1 MKKIVHCQECSKET
15 TNPKF
20 CSTSCAAT
28 FHNKNR
34 IDKCPNKDKTKI
46 GICSCGKEVEINIRA
61 SLKNV
66 KCEICKGQ
74 CNFCQ
79 KPAKFKLS
87 SGNLCCSEFANS
99 CPSVRLK
106 NSNGLKLAYK
116 RGVKFNKFTAEQ
128 REKSNIKQI
137 ETAKQNSFGE
147 DILRLTDK
155 AKKYLLEERGY
166 KCEECKITEWNGK
179 TIVFEIDHIDGNRFN
194 NKKENLKILCPNCHS
209 QTHTWRGRNSNNSK
223 RKHDIDLIIQVFKRT
238 GNIHKTLIELN
249 MAPKGANY
257 DTIKKILIKNKIEF

>member
-1 MKKIVHCQECSKET
+1 M
-15 TNPKF
+15 
-20 CSTSCAAT
+20 
-28 FHNKNR
+28 
-34 IDKCPNKDKTKI
+34 
-46 GICSCGKEVEINIRA
+46 
-61 SLKNV
+61 
-66 KCEICKGQ
+66 
-74 CNFCQ
+74 
-79 KPAKFKLS
+79 
-87 SGNLCCSEFANS
+87 
-99 CPSVRLK
+99 
-106 NSNGLKLAYK
+106 AYK
-116 RGVKFNKFTAEQ
+116 HGVKFNKFTDEH

-137 ETAKQNSFGE
+137 ETAKQNAFGE
-147 DILRLTDK
+147 GILRLTDH

-179 TIVFEIDHIDGNRFN
+179 SIVFEIDHVDGNGFN